1 MGRINDRSD
10 FKNTRGYIFKTICM
24 DMEQKGNT

>member
-1 MGRINDRSD
+1 MGIINDRSN
-10 FKNTRGYIFKTICM
+10 FENTRGYIFKTICM